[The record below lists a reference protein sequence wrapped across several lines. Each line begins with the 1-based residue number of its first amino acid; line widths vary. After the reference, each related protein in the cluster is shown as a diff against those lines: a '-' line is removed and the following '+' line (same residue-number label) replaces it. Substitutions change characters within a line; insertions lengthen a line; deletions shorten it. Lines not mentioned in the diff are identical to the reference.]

1 MHPFLLE
8 PQTSLFPQDLP
19 NRQPT
24 LESQMERNLPYSV
37 NTAREMGI
45 LLIDAIDFM
54 VFLTNSR
61 EEEEAALIIL
71 PPEGH
76 ATHGQNKQLQMA

>member
-8 PQTSLFPQDLP
+8 PQTFLFPQDLP

-45 LLIDAIDFM
+45 LLTDAIDFM
-54 VFLTNSR
+54 VFLTNFR
-61 EEEEAALIIL
+61 EEEEAAPITL
-71 PPEGH
+71 PPERH
-76 ATHGQNKQLQMA
+76 ATRGQNRQLQMA